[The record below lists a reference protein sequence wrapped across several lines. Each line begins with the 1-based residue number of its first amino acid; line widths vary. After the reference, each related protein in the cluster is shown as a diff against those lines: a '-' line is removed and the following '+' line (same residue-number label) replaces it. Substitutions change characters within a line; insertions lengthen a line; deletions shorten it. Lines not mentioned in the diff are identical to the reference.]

1 MEGLAE
7 LAVKS
12 TALTTVECDLVFRN
26 DFTLIPDCI
35 HLAVAADEARRAVW
49 LLLGCRCTR
58 KGVAC
63 RGSWRVI
70 RLHHFAEYFP

>member
-26 DFTLIPDCI
+26 DFMLIPDCNQ
-35 HLAVAADEARRAVW
+35 LAFAADEARRAVW
-49 LLLGCRCTR
+49 LLRSLSLYKERCRISLGVVFS
-58 KGVAC
+58 KLSGVLA
-63 RGSWRVI
+63 S
-70 RLHHFAEYFP
+70 H